1 MPWAT
6 EVRAGERA
14 DAGLDMLR
22 SERIEAGMR
31 TTERLFGGDGT
42 RSAWATRA
50 SVAGRQHVSR
60 SPRPLTGATA
70 EAMAE
75 WRSEGSA
82 QDRAGELERLF
93 RCPHRDAAVLAA
105 EGYALARVCG
115 VEEGAAAWT
124 ERGGV
129 VRAPVQ
135 AERQAQG
142 LDTRLAPAEKKLAA
156 LTPARGRGKR
166 QSSAEATRR
175 EAMAP
180 VLKAQ
185 RVDGWLTV
193 AGKRQVERPTHD
205 VGRGRGSATRAQR
218 MRANIRAHLTRMP
231 RQDDAITALSQRVG
245 WKAFVTNAPQE
256 RWSWADA
263 VWC

>member
-1 MPWAT
+1 
-6 EVRAGERA
+6 
-14 DAGLDMLR
+14 
-22 SERIEAGMR
+22 
-31 TTERLFGGDGT
+31 
-42 RSAWATRA
+42 
-50 SVAGRQHVSR
+50 
-60 SPRPLTGATA
+60 
-70 EAMAE
+70 
-75 WRSEGSA
+75 
-82 QDRAGELERLF
+82 
-93 RCPHRDAAVLAA
+93 
-105 EGYALARVCG
+105 

-129 VRAPVQ
+129 VRSPVQ

-156 LTPARGRGKR
+156 LPPARGRGKR

-175 EAMAP
+175 EAMDP

-193 AGKRQVERPTHD
+193 AWERQVERPTHD

-256 RWSWADA
+256 RRSWADA
-263 VWC
+263 VWCERNASRIERMFNRLKSRGPIAPL